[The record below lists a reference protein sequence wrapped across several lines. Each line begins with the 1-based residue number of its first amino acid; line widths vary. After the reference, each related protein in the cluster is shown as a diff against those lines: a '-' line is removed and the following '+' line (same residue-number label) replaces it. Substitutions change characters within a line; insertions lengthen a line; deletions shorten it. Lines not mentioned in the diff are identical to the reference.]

1 MSTPGHLW
9 VDLYIHRLTSGQ
21 FYAPMVNPRLTYA
34 NVSVCDR
41 FVGWLKHF
49 IHNRSAANENML
61 RGYLS
66 ASIARTMPYEVTTR
80 IQKRMR
86 KKSSSKG
93 PSSQFIKSH
102 RGFGRV
108 EITPNKHNSK
118 LRVTLDFD
126 VLVEAFQAVHNMGL
140 VPGAQLPRQMTQML
154 AGVTI
159 NGKKWT
165 SGMGCEFH
173 MPGGSAEDM
182 PKVGKLEFF
191 CLLDLGTHSEED
203 GLFVVVKEHEVVKRK
218 CRVRYIHKKA
228 TRRLCFPA
236 HCLTYALYFAESYGD
251 RPVQFP
257 LETDQ
262 MFKARMARP
271 WPRNVRQTFAVPIA
285 AAF

>member
-1 MSTPGHLW
+1 
-9 VDLYIHRLTSGQ
+9 
-21 FYAPMVNPRLTYA
+21 MVNPKLTFA

-41 FVGWLKHF
+41 FVGWLKNF
-49 IHNRSAANENML
+49 IHNRSTANENML

-66 ASIARTMPYEVTTR
+66 ASIARTMPYEVTR
-80 IQKRMR
+80 LIQKRMR
-86 KKSSSKG
+86 KRSSSYG

-102 RGFGRV
+102 RGYGRM

-118 LRVTLDFD
+118 LRVTEDYD
-126 VLVEAFQAVHNMGL
+126 VLVESFRTVHALGL
-140 VPGAQLPRQMTQML
+140 VPGANLPRQMIQMI

-159 NGKKWT
+159 NGLKWT
-165 SGMGCEFH
+165 SNMGCEFR
-173 MPGGSAEDM
+173 MPSGSAQDM
-182 PKVGKLEFF
+182 PRVGKIEFF

-203 GLFVVVKEHEVVKRK
+203 GLFVVVKEHEVVTRK
-218 CRVRYIHKKA
+218 WRVRYIHKKA
-228 TRRLCFPA
+228 MRRLCFPA

-257 LETDQ
+257 LETAKII
-262 MFKARMARP
+262 MFERRMARP